1 MIQKTSVQAAVAPCP
16 DCGENIILRGTIRV
30 GKQVTC
36 PHCEAELE
44 IIEMDPVELD
54 WTYDDDDWD
63 EEEDKDY

>member
-1 MIQKTSVQAAVAPCP
+1 MQKTSTQSAVAPCP
-16 DCGENIILRGTIRV
+16 DCGEDITLRGTIRV

-44 IIEMDPVELD
+44 IIEADPVELD

-63 EEEDKDY
+63 EQEDEDY